1 MTVEIYTRTTCAP
14 CKMMK
19 AYMTNKNIDYVERDV
34 DADPSLIDKVIQLSG
49 RMMVPVT
56 VVGEKVIS
64 GFNIGALVSALE
76 GTSVDAPIDPSDAL
90 ACEGCQ

>member
-1 MTVEIYTRTTCAP
+1 
-14 CKMMK
+14 
-19 AYMTNKNIDYVERDV
+19 MTNKNIEYIEKDV
-34 DADPSLIDKVIQLSG
+34 DSDPSLMDKVIQLSG

-56 VVGEKVIS
+56 VVGEKVIT

-76 GTSVDAPIDPSDAL
+76 GTSVDAPVDPSDAL

>member
-1 MTVEIYTRTTCAP
+1 
-14 CKMMK
+14 MMK
-19 AYMTNKNIDYVERDV
+19 AYMTNKNIDYVEKDV
-34 DADPSLIDKVIQLSG
+34 DSDPSLMDKVIQLSG

-56 VVGEKVIS
+56 VVGEKVIT

-76 GTSVDAPIDPSDAL
+76 GTSVEAPVDPSDAL

>member
-1 MTVEIYTRTTCAP
+1 MSVVIYTRTTCAP

-19 AYMTNKNIDYVERDV
+19 AYMSNKGIAYEEKDV
-34 DADPSLIDKVIQLSG
+34 DADPSLMDKVIELSG

-56 VVGEKVIS
+56 VVGETVIS

-76 GTSVDAPIDPSDAL
+76 GKTDDAPVDPMDAL
-90 ACEGCQ
+90 GCEGCQ

>member
-1 MTVEIYTRTTCAP
+1 MSVVIYTRTTCAP

-19 AYMTNKNIDYVERDV
+19 AYMNNKGIKYEEKDV
-34 DADPSLIDKVIQLSG
+34 DADPALVEKVIELSG

-76 GTSVDAPIDPSDAL
+76 GTTVDAPVDPSDAL

>member
-1 MTVEIYTRTTCAP
+1 MSVVIYTRTTCAP

-19 AYMTNKNIDYVERDV
+19 AYMNNKGIAYEEKDV
-34 DADPSLIDKVIQLSG
+34 DADPSLVEKVIELSG

-56 VVGEKVIS
+56 VVNDKVIS

-76 GTSVDAPIDPSDAL
+76 GTTVDAPIDPSDAL

>member
-1 MTVEIYTRTTCAP
+1 MSVVIYTRTTCAP

-19 AYMTNKNIDYVERDV
+19 AYMTNKGIKYEEKDV
-34 DADPSLIDKVIQLSG
+34 DADPSLVEKVVALSG

-56 VVGEKVIS
+56 VVGETVIS

-76 GTSVDAPIDPSDAL
+76 GKQDTAPVDPQDAL

>member
-1 MTVEIYTRTTCAP
+1 MSVVIYTRTTCAP

-19 AYMTNKNIDYVERDV
+19 AYMTNKNISFDEKDV
-34 DADPSLIDKVIQLSG
+34 DADPTLMEKVIQLSG

-56 VVGEKVIS
+56 VVGETVIS

-76 GTSVDAPIDPSDAL
+76 GKNDGAPVDPMDAL
-90 ACEGCQ
+90 GCEGCQ